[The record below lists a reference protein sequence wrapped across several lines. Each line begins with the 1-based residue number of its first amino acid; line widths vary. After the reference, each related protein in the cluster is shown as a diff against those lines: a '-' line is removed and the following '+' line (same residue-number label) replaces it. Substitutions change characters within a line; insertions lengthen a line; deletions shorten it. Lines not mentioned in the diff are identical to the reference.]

1 MRVPAS
7 PWLVLR
13 SFRRLT
19 DSNWSQLLKNSSEM
33 FVDIQRAVE
42 NAKDV
47 NYVFVTNQVRDTV
60 VTVEQYA
67 DVLVGILF

>member
-1 MRVPAS
+1 
-7 PWLVLR
+7 
-13 SFRRLT
+13 
-19 DSNWSQLLKNSSEM
+19 M

>member
-1 MRVPAS
+1 
-7 PWLVLR
+7 
-13 SFRRLT
+13 
-19 DSNWSQLLKNSSEM
+19 M

-60 VTVEQYA
+60 VTVKQYA
-67 DVLVGILF
+67 NVLVGIFFVAMPGFWKLA